1 MTGLKGGAAKRLR
14 RLGGFLKFVVRR
26 FNEDHCFEV
35 ASALTYTTLLSLVPL
50 LTIAITVASAFPA
63 FNAWVVELRGFILS
77 NLVPQAASK
86 VITVY
91 MEQFSTKAAGLTAI
105 GIVALAVTAL
115 ILMLTID
122 GAFNAIWR
130 VRRVRPMLQRF
141 LIYWAALT
149 MGPLLIGGSI
159 SITTYLINFSLAFV
173 HAPALGIFALKLMP
187 VALTAFAFA
196 LLYRMIPN
204 RYVPTSHA
212 LIGALVASLAFEL
225 MKSLLAT
232 YISYFPMYTL
242 VYGAFA
248 ALPIFLLWIYLS
260 WVTVLLGAVVAA
272 SLSHWRGDAW
282 QRARVPGWQFYEAI
296 RLLRTLDRARRQG
309 QNPTLQQLRVK
320 VHLGLE
326 DLEELLEQLSEA
338 GLVRRLQ
345 GNRWLLTR
353 EPDRVRAYEVYRS
366 LVLGH
371 DPRATPDINGLDAIL
386 SERLQAHEHALDI
399 SLSDLFESPDVM
411 KTV

>member
-1 MTGLKGGAAKRLR
+1 MTDFKRRVGARLR
-14 RLGGFLKFVVRR
+14 RLSGFLKFVARR
-26 FNEDHCFEV
+26 FNDDHCFEV

-63 FNAWVVELRGFILS
+63 FNAWVLELRGFILA

-105 GIVALAVTAL
+105 GIVALAVTAF

-130 VRRVRPMLQRF
+130 VRRMRPMVQRF

-187 VALTAFAFA
+187 VVLTAFAFA
-196 LLYRMIPN
+196 LLYRTIPN
-204 RYVPTSHA
+204 RYVPISHA
-212 LIGALVASLAFEL
+212 LIGALVAALAFEL
-225 MKSLLAT
+225 MKFLLAT
-232 YISYFPMYTL
+232 YIAYFPMYTL
-242 VYGAFA
+242 VYGTFA

-296 RLLRTLDRARRQG
+296 RLLRALDGSRRRG
-309 QNPTLQQLRVK
+309 QNPTLQQLRAV

-326 DLEELLEQLSEA
+326 DLEELLEELSNA

-353 EPDRVRAYEVYRS
+353 EPDRIRAYEVYRS
-366 LVLGH
+366 LVLGN
-371 DPRATPDINGLDAIL
+371 DPRATPDVNGLDAL
-386 SERLQAHEHALDI
+386 LGQRLQAHEHALDI
-399 SLSDLFESPDVM
+399 TLDELFESSVVI
-411 KTV
+411 KTP